1 MDAFA
6 TPFVQG
12 RLRKESLSVT
22 VHSECVHCSRPMEIE
37 IDHHLNYRVIS
48 EGCDPLIFVPDVN
61 LLKLEDESIIGAF

>member
-22 VHSECVHCSRPMEIE
+22 VSTECAHCRAPMEIE
-37 IDHHLNYRVIS
+37 IDSDLNYKVKS
-48 EGCDPLIFVPDVN
+48 GGCAPIIFIPDVDLFN
-61 LLKLEDESIIGAF
+61 LKDESIIGAF